1 MQTLRVENVG
11 LGKFVFMLSQ
21 GILMLSLKWIKHV
34 MINNKKSKL
43 LNKVINCDHKQLHRL
58 K

>member
-1 MQTLRVENVG
+1 
-11 LGKFVFMLSQ
+11 
-21 GILMLSLKWIKHV
+21 MLSLKGIKHV

-43 LNKVINCDHKQLHRL
+43 LNKVINCDHIHKQLHRL